1 VQNRSTFSSYK
12 RVSWVLW
19 IQCAHLKRIYFA
31 SLLQAER
38 DPAPLHRAAKVLIDL
53 QLEDGEF
60 PQQVIILLTDA
71 IILLTDAREIKH
83 SFVLSSISHILGLKP
98 CVLKAK
104 GENGFPS
111 ARLTIGSFRLNSNI
125 KASALRGVYNS
136 I

>member
-1 VQNRSTFSSYK
+1 MQNRSTFSSYK

-60 PQQVIILLTDA
+60 PQQVIIL
-71 IILLTDAREIKH
+71 ILTDAREIKH

>member
-1 VQNRSTFSSYK
+1 
-12 RVSWVLW
+12 
-19 IQCAHLKRIYFA
+19 
-31 SLLQAER
+31 LLQAER

-60 PQQVIILLTDA
+60 PQQVIIL
-71 IILLTDAREIKH
+71 ILTDAREIKH

>member
-1 VQNRSTFSSYK
+1 M
-12 RVSWVLW
+12 
-19 IQCAHLKRIYFA
+19 
-31 SLLQAER
+31 LQAER

-60 PQQVIILLTDA
+60 PQQV

-136 I
+136 IYVEQHICSTKYIIVFLISSKYWTQI

>member
-1 VQNRSTFSSYK
+1 M
-12 RVSWVLW
+12 
-19 IQCAHLKRIYFA
+19 
-31 SLLQAER
+31 LQAER